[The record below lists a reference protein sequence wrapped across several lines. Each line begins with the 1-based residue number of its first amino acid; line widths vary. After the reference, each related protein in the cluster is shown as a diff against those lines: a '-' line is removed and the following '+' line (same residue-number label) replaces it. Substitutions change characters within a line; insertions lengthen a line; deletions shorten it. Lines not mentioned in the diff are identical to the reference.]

1 MGVLAGT
8 KIFGH
13 CPTEEERDGAVEG
26 INNGDL
32 QGLVM
37 TDRVGGCGHNLTGA
51 NIMIFM
57 GSLYSGPYEEQAI
70 GITQSYPKFLIVARI
85 CRPGQKRLC
94 KIYIIAD
101 PEYEGDK
108 MAFEI
113 KNARNADGEL
123 MQCKFDQA
131 KGHFRC
137 LDMVH
142 ALFGDDDD
150 WEDWKDDEKEYR
162 EDQMSK
168 QKGKTTSGTSSNKS
182 PLDKRGRG

>member
-8 KIFGH
+8 SVFSH
-13 CPTEEERDGAVEG
+13 CPLAEARDAAVDG
-26 INNGDL
+26 INTGDL

-51 NIMIFM
+51 NVMIFM

-70 GITQSYPKFLIVARI
+70 GSSQCLPKLLIVARI
-85 CRPGQKRLC
+85 CRPNQTRLC

-101 PEYEGDK
+101 PSYEGDR

-113 KNARNADGEL
+113 KNSRNAEGEL
-123 MQCKFDQA
+123 MKCKMDKK

-137 LDMVH
+137 LPMVH
-142 ALFGDDDD
+142 ALFADDVV
-150 WEDWKDDEKEYR
+150 WAEWKAEDKEYKR
-162 EDQMSK
+162 QQLAK
-168 QKGKTTSGTSSNKS
+168 QTTK
-182 PLDKRGRG
+182 K

>member
-8 KIFGH
+8 TVFGH
-13 CPTEEERDGAVEG
+13 SPSADARDEAVRG
-26 INNGDL
+26 INSGDL

-51 NIMIFM
+51 NVMVFM

-70 GITQSYPKFLIVARI
+70 GSSQFLPKSLIVGRI
-85 CRPGQKRLC
+85 CRPNQTRLC

-101 PEYEGDK
+101 PRYEGDR

-113 KNARNADGEL
+113 KNSRNKEGEL
-123 MQCKFDQA
+123 MKCRLDKK

-137 LDMVH
+137 MQMVH
-142 ALFGDDDD
+142 SLLDDDEV
-150 WEDWKDDEKEYR
+150 WEEWKANDREYKA
-162 EDQMSK
+162 K
-168 QKGKTTSGTSSNKS
+168 QATKNLK
-182 PLDKRGRG
+182 

>member
-13 CPTEEERDGAVEG
+13 SPSEEERDAAVDG

-51 NIMIFM
+51 NVMIFM

-70 GITQSYPKFLIVARI
+70 GTSQCLPKLLIVARI
-85 CRPGQKRLC
+85 CRHGQLRLC

-101 PEYEGDK
+101 PEYEGDR

-113 KNARNADGEL
+113 KNSRNAEGEL
-123 MQCKFDQA
+123 MKCRMDSQ
-131 KGHFRC
+131 KGHFRS
-137 LDMVH
+137 LGMVH
-142 ALFGDDDD
+142 ALFGDNDQ
-150 WEDWKDDEKEYR
+150 WKSWKDTQKEY
-162 EDQMSK
+162 EKAQVANK
-168 QKGKTTSGTSSNKS
+168 KPKPSSSTAAAPRRKA
-182 PLDKRGRG
+182 